1 MLPRQVVDD
10 RSNGDELVDKDGAD
24 RAEVPSDGE
33 NVEMETRM
41 GDLRKQVRAAL
52 DQSHGNSAANISEDL
67 SVIQIPGRA
76 PQENSLQVSS
86 VMLNQTGMSLD
97 VSGMSQNVV
106 TVPENQLVPGKN
118 VNAVSMQDRVQMRRA
133 NASAASMGTPR
144 KIEPEIIE
152 LIQPED
158 SDDLYD

>member
-1 MLPRQVVDD
+1 MALGS
-10 RSNGDELVDKDGAD
+10 SNGNL
-24 RAEVPSDGE
+24 
-33 NVEMETRM
+33 
-41 GDLRKQVRAAL
+41 
-52 DQSHGNSAANISEDL
+52 AANISNDM

-76 PQENSLQVSS
+76 PQEDSLQVSS

-133 NASAASMGTPR
+133 NASVASMGTPK
-144 KIEPEIIE
+144 KIEPQVLE
-152 LIQPED
+152 LLQPED
-158 SDDLYD
+158 SDDLYG